1 MSKPRPAILARMN
14 AAAEMRVAGMT
25 WSRVEEKLGCRPGT
39 CRNWPSRYPAQ
50 WKAAYAAALTERDED
65 SEAESIRTLRELLRD
80 KDQKTQREAA
90 RDLLA
95 ALLRRDKSTRSVKSS
110 NDPVENLSNEE
121 LAALILALDPAAK
134 EIDRMRAETADESPE

>member
-1 MSKPRPAILARMN
+1 
-14 AAAEMRVAGMT
+14 
-25 WSRVEEKLGCRPGT
+25 
-39 CRNWPSRYPAQ
+39 
-50 WKAAYAAALTERDED
+50 
-65 SEAESIRTLRELLRD
+65 LLRD

-95 ALLRRDKSTRSVKSS
+95 ALLRRDKSTRSAKLS

-134 EIDRMRAETADESPE
+134 EVDRMRAEAADDRSE

>member
-1 MSKPRPAILARMN
+1 MK

-39 CRNWPSRYPAQ
+39 CRNWPSRYPAE
-50 WKAAYAAALTERDED
+50 WKTAYAAALAERDED

-95 ALLRRDKSTRSVKSS
+95 ALLRRDKSTRSAKLS

-134 EIDRMRAETADESPE
+134 EVDRMRAEAADDRSE